1 MRRTNVT
8 LPQDLVDS
16 LLETTGAK
24 NKTKAVLEAIEDYL
38 QKKRQGEVKRLFG
51 KGGLELSFDELRH
64 REPRE

>member
-24 NKTKAVLEAIEDYL
+24 NKTKAVLTAIEDYL
-38 QKKRQGEVKRLFG
+38 QKKRQREVKRLFG

-64 REPRE
+64 RETRE